1 MIRVIIVF
9 CFSTL
14 FIQIQAQNIKKVLFV
29 GNSYTYYNDLPV
41 TILKLASSKGDSL
54 YQESSAGGGQ
64 RLRGHASAPNT
75 YQSFKKTNWDYIVLQ
90 EQSQLSSFPIS
101 QVQKDVFPYAKKLCD
116 SIHALQNCIKP
127 VFFMTWGRE
136 NGDQANCGFY
146 KPLCTYEGMQMELR
160 KNYLTMANTNNAFA
174 SPVGMVWRE
183 IRRKWPNINL
193 YDADESHP
201 RPEGTYA
208 AACTFYAVLYG
219 KSPVGASYKGGL
231 STAIADSIQKAANFI
246 VFDSLKTW
254 NISRD
259 TVTPSFSF
267 TAKHDTVTFNYK
279 GSTADSLYWDFGDG
293 NSTRANSPTHIYGR
307 SGTFNVTLI
316 AFKGCKFI
324 DTNKNVTVVDRLS
337 SVKADFGFNVSFDT
351 VQFGYSGTQAD
362 SIKWFFG
369 NGKEDTGLA
378 ITHIYGK
385 ADTFNVMI
393 KAYYNTSKD
402 SVTKEVIT
410 TLRPAG
416 IRDIQSN
423 KESEFSVFPN
433 PVEKMLLVKSE
444 KHISKIEF
452 LDFSG
457 KLIKEDLHINENEYL
472 INTTFLEPGIYLLRF
487 TTSMG
492 STTQRILKL

>member
-9 CFSTL
+9 FFSI
-14 FIQIQAQNIKKVLFV
+14 FFFQIHAQNIKKVLFV
-29 GNSYTYYNDLPV
+29 GNSYTYYNDLPG
-41 TILKLASSKGDSL
+41 TILQLASSKGDSL

-64 RLRGHASAPNT
+64 RLSGHASAPNT

-90 EQSQLSSFPIS
+90 EQSQLPSFPIS
-101 QVQKDVFPYAKKLCD
+101 QVQKDVFPYAKQLCD
-116 SIHALQNCIKP
+116 SIHAIQNCTKP

-136 NGDQANCGFY
+136 NGDQPNCGFY

-160 KNYLTMANTNNAFA
+160 KNYLSMANTNNAFA

-193 YDADESHP
+193 YNSDESHP

-231 STAIADSIQKAANFI
+231 SAAIADSIQKAANFI

-259 TVTPSFSF
+259 IVTPSFIF
-267 TAKHDTVTFNYK
+267 TAKHDTVTFNYT

-293 NSTRANSPTHIYGR
+293 NSTRANFPTHIYGR
-307 SGTFNVTLI
+307 SGTFNVTVI

-324 DTNKNVTVVDRLS
+324 DTNKNVTVVDRNS
-337 SVKADFGFNVSFDT
+337 MVKADFVFVINRKK
-351 VQFGYSGTQAD
+351 VQFSYNGTTAD
-362 SIKWFFG
+362 SLRWFFG
-369 NGKEDTGLA
+369 DGKEDTGILV
-378 ITHIYGK
+378 THDYSNWGVYNAKVI
-385 ADTFNVMI
+385 
-393 KAYYNTSKD
+393 AYYKTSID
-402 SVTKEVIT
+402 SVIKDVVLIN
-410 TLRPAG
+410 LLDG
-416 IRDIQSN
+416 IRDNQTN
-423 KESEFSVFPN
+423 KESEFLVFPN
-433 PVEKMLLVKSE
+433 PVEKMLFVKSE
-444 KHISKIEF
+444 NQISKIEF

-457 KLIKEDLHINENEYL
+457 KLIKEDLQINKNEYL
-472 INTTFLEPGIYLLRF
+472 INTTFLEPGIYLLRV
-487 TTSMG
+487 TKPMG
-492 STTQRILKL
+492 ITTQRIVKL